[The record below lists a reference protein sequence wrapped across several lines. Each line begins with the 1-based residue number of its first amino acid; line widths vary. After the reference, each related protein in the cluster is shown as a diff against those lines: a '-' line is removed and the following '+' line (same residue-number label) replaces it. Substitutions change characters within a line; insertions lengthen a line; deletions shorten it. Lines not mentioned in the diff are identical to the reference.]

1 MMKKNRILTIGL
13 FTFTSL
19 FAASSFA
26 AITGQVDVKLNIS
39 SGCTVDN
46 SKVEGNMNKFGV
58 LDFGQSA
65 STWTNVLTAEVASS
79 NGGGDL
85 TVTCD
90 SGVNTFNV
98 SVNGGE
104 RGDRTLSNATDTVAY
119 DVYQDAAR
127 TTPYAL
133 NTNVTF
139 SGTAG
144 KTVPVPMYGAIA
156 ANTTPTTAVSDGDY
170 TDTLLVTVSF

>member
-1 MMKKNRILTIGL
+1 MKKNPILTAGL
-13 FTFTSL
+13 FAFTSL

-46 SKVEGNMNKFGV
+46 SQVEGNMNKFGV
-58 LDFGQSA
+58 LDFGKSA
-65 STWTNVLTAEVASS
+65 STWSNVLTAEVASS
-79 NGGGDL
+79 GNGGDL

-90 SGVNTFNV
+90 AGVSQFNV

-119 DVYQDAAR
+119 NVYQDAAR
-127 TTPYAL
+127 SKLYEL
-133 NTNVTF
+133 NTNVAF
-139 SGTAG
+139 PTAG
-144 KTVPVPMYGAIA
+144 TPVKVPMYGAIA
-156 ANTTPTTAVSDGDY
+156 ANATAVSEGDY

>member
-46 SKVEGNMNKFGV
+46 SQVEGNMNKFGE
-58 LDFGQSA
+58 LNFGKSA
-65 STWTNVLTAEVASS
+65 STWSNVLTAEVASS
-79 NGGGDL
+79 GNGGDL

-90 SGVNTFNV
+90 AGVSQFNV

-104 RGDRTLSNATDTVAY
+104 RGDRTLSNTTDTVAY
-119 DVYQDAAR
+119 NVYQDAAR
-127 TTPYAL
+127 SKLYDL
-133 NTNVTF
+133 NTNVAF
-139 SGTAG
+139 STAG
-144 KTVPVPMYGAIA
+144 TTPVKVPMYGAIA
-156 ANTTPTTAVSDGDY
+156 ANTQAVSDGDY

>member
-1 MMKKNRILTIGL
+1 MVKKNRILTIGL

-46 SKVEGNMNKFGV
+46 SQVEGNMNKFGV
-58 LDFGQSA
+58 LDFGKSA
-65 STWTNVLTAEVASS
+65 STWSNVLTAEVASS
-79 NGGGDL
+79 GNGGDL

-90 SGVNTFNV
+90 ADVTQFNV

-104 RGDRTLSNATDTVAY
+104 RGDRTLSNAEDTVAY
-119 DVYQDAAR
+119 NVYQDAAR
-127 TTPYAL
+127 SKLYEL
-133 NTNVTF
+133 NTNVAF
-139 SGTAG
+139 PVTAG
-144 KTVPVPMYGAIA
+144 KAVPVPMYGAIA
-156 ANTTPTTAVSDGDY
+156 ANTTPVSGGDY

>member
-46 SKVEGNMNKFGV
+46 SQVEGNMNKFGV
-58 LDFGQSA
+58 LDFGKSA
-65 STWTNVLTAEVASS
+65 STWSNVLTAEVASS
-79 NGGGDL
+79 GNGGDL

-90 SGVNTFNV
+90 TGVTQFNV

-104 RGDRTLSNATDTVAY
+104 RGDRTLSNATDTVVY
-119 DVYQDAAR
+119 NVYQDAAR
-127 TTPYAL
+127 SKLYEL
-133 NTNVTF
+133 NTNVAFPVTA
-139 SGTAG
+139 GTA
-144 KTVPVPMYGAIA
+144 VPVPMYGAIA
-156 ANTTPTTAVSDGDY
+156 ANTTTVSDGDY

>member
-1 MMKKNRILTIGL
+1 MMKKNHILTIGL
-13 FTFTSL
+13 FTFTTL

-26 AITGQVDVKLNIS
+26 AITGQVDVKLKIS

-58 LDFGQSA
+58 LDFGNSA
-65 STWTNVLTAEVASS
+65 STWSNVLTAEVAASD
-79 NGGGDL
+79 NGGDL

-90 SGVNTFNV
+90 TGVKHFNV

-104 RGDRTLSNATDTVAY
+104 RGNRTLSNATDTVAY
-119 DVYQDAAR
+119 NVYQDAAR
-127 TTPYAL
+127 SKLYQL
-133 NTNVTF
+133 NTNVQFTP
-139 SGTAG
+139 TADTAV
-144 KTVPVPMYGAIA
+144 KVPMYGAIA
-156 ANTTPTTAVSDGDY
+156 ANTTKAVTDGDY

>member
-46 SKVEGNMNKFGV
+46 SQVEGNMNKFGV
-58 LDFGQSA
+58 LDFGKSA
-65 STWTNVLTAEVASS
+65 STWSNLLTAEVASS
-79 NGGGDL
+79 GNGGDL
-85 TVTCD
+85 RVTCD
-90 SGVNTFNV
+90 TGVTQFNV

-104 RGDRTLSNATDTVAY
+104 RGDRTLSNAKDTVAY
-119 DVYQDAAR
+119 NVYQDAAR
-127 TTPYAL
+127 SKLYEL
-133 NTNVTF
+133 NTNVAFPVTA
-139 SGTAG
+139 GTA
-144 KTVPVPMYGAIA
+144 VPVPMYGAIA
-156 ANTTPTTAVSDGDY
+156 ANTTTVSDGDY